1 MLAYG
6 SLCRGLLSGRM
17 KVDTRFPDSDLRASD
32 PKFKAP
38 HYVEYLAA
46 VSAVDRFAQE
56 QFGKRVIHLAARW
69 VLDRSPNTL
78 ALWGARHPA
87 QLDPVQDVLGWK
99 IEAGAMA
106 DIDQIVA
113 RHVRAPIGPEFM
125 APPERAAA

>member
-17 KVDTRFPDSDLRASD
+17 KVDTRFPDSDLRAND

-46 VSAVDRFAQE
+46 VSALDRFAQE

-69 VLDRSPNTL
+69 VLDRSANTI

-87 QLDPVQDVLGWK
+87 QLDPVHDVMGWK
-99 IEAGAMA
+99 IDAGAMA
-106 DIDQIVA
+106 EIDQIVA
-113 RHVRAPIGPEFM
+113 RHVRTPIGPEFM